1 MIVLKSAE
9 EIAGMREAG
18 RLTAQLMQEL
28 STAVAPG
35 VSTADLDKVAKA
47 FVARHRAVPT
57 FLNYQGYPACICTSV
72 NEQVVHGIP
81 GPRKLKEGDLVSLDI
96 GVTLNGWVG
105 DMARTF
111 AVGKAS
117 PKVLDL
123 MRVTEECLRL
133 GIAQAQV
140 GGYLHDIGHAVESH
154 AEALGYGV
162 VREYCGHGIGHQM
175 HEAPQVPNY
184 GSAGSGVRLKAGMT
198 IAIEP
203 MINTG
208 AWETRQLDDGWTV
221 VTADGGLS
229 AHFEDTI
236 AITEHGPEVLTSL

>member
-1 MIVLKSAE
+1 MAE
-9 EIAGMREAG
+9 GG

-28 STAVAPG
+28 AKAVAPG
-35 VSTADLDKVAKA
+35 VTTADLDQVAKR
-47 FVARHRAVPT
+47 FVAHARGVPT
-57 FLNYQGYPACICTSV
+57 FLGYQGYPACICTSV

-81 GPRKLKEGDLVSLDI
+81 GPRKLKEGDLLSLDI

-105 DMARTF
+105 DMARSF
-111 AVGKAS
+111 AVGKAG
-117 PKVLDL
+117 PRVLDL
-123 MRVTEECLRL
+123 LRVTEECLRL
-133 GIAQAQV
+133 GIAQARV
-140 GGYLHDIGHAVESH
+140 GGYLHDIGHAVQSH
-154 AEALGYGV
+154 AEAQGYGV

-236 AITEHGPEVLTSL
+236 AITERGPEVLTSL

>member
-1 MIVLKSAE
+1 
-9 EIAGMREAG
+9 
-18 RLTAQLMQEL
+18 
-28 STAVAPG
+28 
-35 VSTADLDKVAKA
+35 
-47 FVARHRAVPT
+47 
-57 FLNYQGYPACICTSV
+57 
-72 NEQVVHGIP
+72 
-81 GPRKLKEGDLVSLDI
+81 
-96 GVTLNGWVG
+96 
-105 DMARTF
+105 
-111 AVGKAS
+111 
-117 PKVLDL
+117 
-123 MRVTEECLRL
+123 
-133 GIAQAQV
+133 
-140 GGYLHDIGHAVESH
+140 
-154 AEALGYGV
+154 
-162 VREYCGHGIGHQM
+162 M

>member
-1 MIVLKSAE
+1 MIVLKSAA
-9 EIAGMREAG
+9 EIAAMREAG
-18 RLTAQLMQEL
+18 RLTAELMQAL
-28 STAVAPG
+28 GRAVAPG
-35 VSTADLDKVAKA
+35 ISTADLDKLAKD
-47 FVARHRAVPT
+47 FVARHKAVPT
-57 FLNYQGYPACICTSV
+57 FLGYHGYPACICASV

-81 GPRKLKEGDLVSLDI
+81 GPRKLREGDLLSIDV
-96 GVTLNGWVG
+96 GVTLGGWVG
-105 DMARTF
+105 DMARSF
-111 AVGKAS
+111 AVGKAG

-133 GIAQAQV
+133 GIAQALP
-140 GGYLHDIGHAVESH
+140 GGYLHDIGHAVQSH
-154 AEALGYGV
+154 AEAHGYGV
-162 VREYCGHGIGHQM
+162 VREYCGHGIGQKM

-203 MINTG
+203 MVNTG
-208 AWETRQLDDGWTV
+208 AWETRQLEDGWTV

-236 AITEHGPEVLTSL
+236 AITESGPVVLTSL